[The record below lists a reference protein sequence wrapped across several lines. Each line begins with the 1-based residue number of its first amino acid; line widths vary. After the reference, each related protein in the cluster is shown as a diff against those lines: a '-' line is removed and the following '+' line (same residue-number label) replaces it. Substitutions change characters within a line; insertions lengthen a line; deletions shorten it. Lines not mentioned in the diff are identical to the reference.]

1 MPGTIVAA
9 YVHFL
14 SIVTL
19 GGILMAELV
28 LYRPDITA
36 GQARRLQRLD
46 LHYLLAAVVALGS
59 GLARAL
65 WFGKPTSF
73 YVDNPVFWV
82 KMGMFIA
89 IALLSIPPTIHFL
102 SWTPQLKEGHP
113 PEIAARQYHHI
124 KAHLILETVLLLL
137 MPLPAVLMA
146 RGVGT

>member
-1 MPGTIVAA
+1 
-9 YVHFL
+9 
-14 SIVTL
+14 
-19 GGILMAELV
+19 
-28 LYRPDITA
+28 
-36 GQARRLQRLD
+36 
-46 LHYLLAAVVALGS
+46 
-59 GLARAL
+59 
-65 WFGKPTSF
+65 
-73 YVDNPVFWV
+73 
-82 KMGMFIA
+82 MGMFIA